1 LDMKALLIIDV
12 QNDFIPGGSLEVPEG
27 NVIMPVINRVQNKF
41 DLVIATQ
48 DWHPENHSSFA
59 SNHPGN
65 KPYDIIVLN
74 GMKQI
79 LWPDHCV
86 QGSKGADFPSEL
98 EIRKI
103 AAVFRKGM
111 NHEIDS
117 YSSFYDNGHLV
128 STGLSGYLKDKG
140 ITELFFCGLAGDICV
155 YYSILDSLKEGFSS
169 TLIEDAA
176 CPLNREKF
184 EKIKNEL
191 LKMGVRVVNSNDIL

>member
-1 LDMKALLIIDV
+1 MKALLIIDV